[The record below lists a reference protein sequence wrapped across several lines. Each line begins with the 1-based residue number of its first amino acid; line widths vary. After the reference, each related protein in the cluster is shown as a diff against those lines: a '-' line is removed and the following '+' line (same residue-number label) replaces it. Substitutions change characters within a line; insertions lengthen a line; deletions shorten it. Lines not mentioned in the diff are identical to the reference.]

1 MDVPDLFNATTA
13 TVAVVPRIAGD
24 GRPLALV
31 VIKERF
37 YLAPNGRLSRMG
49 DAEVRYTDEPW
60 DPENPATSSTRRPAD
75 TCIHKP
81 STDVLVAG
89 YAMLPGRRPVSSL
102 DVLVEVGPVSRAL
115 RVTGPRVWY
124 EGAAGLTLT
133 EPEPFVEVPLQWEL
147 AWGGT
152 DASDESQPPLEEAR
166 NPVGRGVARRAD
178 SLVHR
183 AGPQIED
190 PAAPITEV
198 GRHEPWGVAPIARHW
213 SPRRAWAGTMDA
225 AWMRSRMPLPP
236 LDLDPRFEQVATPP
250 MVTPG
255 YLRGGERVRLHHLC
269 ADGALEFELPR
280 MQFSVLARRD
290 DGDAPAAVVLDTV
303 LLEPHERAVELTWRA
318 LVGLPRPARRLI
330 EIRVDEK
337 ELR

>member
-13 TVAVVPRIAGD
+13 TVAVVPRIDGD
-24 GRPLALV
+24 GRPLGLV

-37 YLAPNGRLSRMG
+37 YVALNQRVTRMG

-60 DPENPATSSTRRPAD
+60 DPEAPATSSTRRPAD
-75 TCIHKP
+75 TCIRKTA
-81 STDVLVAG
+81 TDVLVAG
-89 YAMLPGRRPVSSL
+89 FAMAPGRRPVTEL

-124 EGAAGLTLT
+124 EGAAGLALT

-152 DASDESQPPLEEAR
+152 DAGDGSQPLMEEPR
-166 NPVGRGVARRAD
+166 NPVGRGVTRNTEA
-178 SLVHR
+178 LLHHL
-183 AGPQIED
+183 GPQIED
-190 PAAPITEV
+190 PAAPIAGL
-198 GRHEPWGVAPIARHW
+198 GRHEPWGVGPIGRHW
-213 SPRRAWAGTMDA
+213 SPRRGWAGTVDP
-225 AWMRSRMPLPP
+225 AWMRSRMPLSP
-236 LDLDPRFEQVATPP
+236 LDQDPRFEQAAVPAMVA
-250 MVTPG
+250 PG
-255 YLRGGERVRLHHLC
+255 FLRGGERVRLHHLC

-280 MQFSVLARRD
+280 VQFGVVARRD
-290 DGDAPAAVVLDTV
+290 DGDVPVGVLLDTV
-303 LLEPHERAVELTWRA
+303 LLEPHDRVVELTWRA
-318 LVGLPRPARRLI
+318 AVPLPRPARRLL